1 MESLE
6 PIKFLPN
13 PQIKANKLDYVEP
26 VKVYSNLFEIKL
38 TKEIKMYQ
46 YPFEVNPEI
55 AKENMIIRKKLFKGP
70 QREVKS
76 IYGIFLIDGDSLY
89 SLNKVEDVKI
99 FKTTL
104 RVKKKINEYQIKV
117 NKYENEITINEKD
130 INENPI
136 QKHFIE
142 LIIKDILLSNPN
154 VERFKDTYIM
164 LNKKEKIDINE
175 NSSVNFYP
183 GFRTSFV
190 ETDRGKFLNVVLTH
204 KFIRNENILDY
215 LERFGQF
222 NDKSVQEEIN
232 AQLIGR
238 SFKVKYAKK
247 NYQID
252 EILFDRNPANQDI
265 NYDGKTTNLMTYYEK
280 AHQIKIENKV
290 QPLILV
296 RKEDAQGDPLN
307 LYFIPELCNLVGI
320 DDEDVIN
327 FNFMKKVS
335 ECTKME
341 PTQKVKETNK
351 FIELFQDSTEDR
363 NTHWSSKKKSEHYGV
378 QINPLK
384 ELFNA
389 YYMNPAQLKDGKNK
403 KVGKDNKGD
412 VNLVKNIPMINW
424 IFIYN
429 IDNYDDADFLNNSL
443 QQASG
448 KYHIKINNKPKWI
461 EMPRGSKAIDW
472 INAVNKRLLSED
484 KYDFV
489 LYLLSEKNNIYPQ
502 IKKHSLCSNGYISQ
516 VVKVDTLY
524 KKGIMSICSK
534 ILLQINAKLG
544 GATYKLDFGKPL
556 AGKRIMVV
564 GVDSSKHKDKNNYGT
579 GIAMVATIN
588 DSLTD
593 FYNETK
599 IIKEIDYK
607 DENKNLDKD
616 KYIGQFHFYINNFIE
631 EATKVYEKNNKGNKP
646 DWIIIYRQGVSLEQK
661 RRLKTEIREIDNT
674 CKTKN
679 IKYYYILVN
688 TKSTFKFFE
697 KDEKNVYYNPY
708 SGLLVLDG
716 VINRNFFEFYIQPQ
730 EVTQG
735 SATPTC
741 FHVAYGNL
749 NLPEMIPK
757 FTFDLCH
764 LYSNWQGS
772 IRIPH
777 VIKCAEKLSKMT
789 AKYKL
794 NELNKKLE
802 IGQAYL

>member
-1 MESLE
+1 
-6 PIKFLPN
+6 
-13 PQIKANKLDYVEP
+13 
-26 VKVYSNLFEIKL
+26 
-38 TKEIKMYQ
+38 
-46 YPFEVNPEI
+46 
-55 AKENMIIRKKLFKGP
+55 
-70 QREVKS
+70 
-76 IYGIFLIDGDSLY
+76 
-89 SLNKVEDVKI
+89 
-99 FKTTL
+99 
-104 RVKKKINEYQIKV
+104 
-117 NKYENEITINEKD
+117 
-130 INENPI
+130 
-136 QKHFIE
+136 
-142 LIIKDILLSNPN
+142 
-154 VERFKDTYIM
+154 
-164 LNKKEKIDINE
+164 
-175 NSSVNFYP
+175 
-183 GFRTSFV
+183 
-190 ETDRGKFLNVVLTH
+190 
-204 KFIRNENILDY
+204 
-215 LERFGQF
+215 
-222 NDKSVQEEIN
+222 
-232 AQLIGR
+232 
-238 SFKVKYAKK
+238 
-247 NYQID
+247 
-252 EILFDRNPANQDI
+252 
-265 NYDGKTTNLMTYYEK
+265 MTYYEK

-351 FIELFQDSTEDR
+351 FIELFQDATEDKS
-363 NTHWSSKKKSEHYGV
+363 THWSSKKKSEHYGV

-412 VNLVKNIPMINW
+412 VNLVKNIPMVNW
-424 IFIYN
+424 IFVCN
-429 IDNYDDADFLNNSL
+429 VDDHDDADFLNNSL

-461 EMPRGSKAIDW
+461 KMPRGSKAIDW

-489 LYLLSEKNNIYPQ
+489 LYLLSKKNNIYPQ

-544 GATYKLDFGKPL
+544 GATYKLDLGKSL

-749 NLPEMIPK
+749 NFPEMIPK

>member
-351 FIELFQDSTEDR
+351 FIELFQDATEDKS
-363 NTHWSSKKKSEHYGV
+363 THWSSKKKSEHYGV

-412 VNLVKNIPMINW
+412 VNLVKNIPMVNW
-424 IFIYN
+424 IFVCN
-429 IDNYDDADFLNNSL
+429 VDDHDDADFLNNSL

-461 EMPRGSKAIDW
+461 KMPRGSKAIDW
-472 INAVNKRLLSED
+472 INAVNKRLSED

-489 LYLLSEKNNIYPQ
+489 LYLLSKKNNIYPQ

-544 GATYKLDFGKPL
+544 GATYKLDLGKSL

-579 GIAMVATIN
+579 G
-588 DSLTD
+588 SCH
-593 FYNETK
+593 
-599 IIKEIDYK
+599 YK
-607 DENKNLDKD
+607 
-616 KYIGQFHFYINNFIE
+616 
-631 EATKVYEKNNKGNKP
+631 
-646 DWIIIYRQGVSLEQK
+646 
-661 RRLKTEIREIDNT
+661 
-674 CKTKN
+674 
-679 IKYYYILVN
+679 
-688 TKSTFKFFE
+688 
-697 KDEKNVYYNPY
+697 
-708 SGLLVLDG
+708 
-716 VINRNFFEFYIQPQ
+716 
-730 EVTQG
+730 
-735 SATPTC
+735 
-741 FHVAYGNL
+741 
-749 NLPEMIPK
+749 
-757 FTFDLCH
+757 
-764 LYSNWQGS
+764 
-772 IRIPH
+772 
-777 VIKCAEKLSKMT
+777 
-789 AKYKL
+789 
-794 NELNKKLE
+794 
-802 IGQAYL
+802 